1 MGEEAQEEMIS
12 DDTPIADEA
21 MLGDDEDMAGEEAML
36 AEDEETL
43 SHELSQEEIDS
54 LLGIGGDAAEESQ
67 GLRALIG
74 SSHVTYERLPMLEVI
89 FDRLVRLL
97 STTLRNFTGDIVDVG
112 LEKIDSI
119 RFGDYID
126 SLPLPILIGV
136 FEAVEWNN
144 PALVTIDTHL
154 VYSIVDLLLGGR
166 KGPGITK
173 IEGRPYT
180 TIERNLVER
189 MVHVVLEDFTK
200 SFSLFSPVTFQF
212 KNLETNPRFA
222 VIARPVN
229 ACILIRLKIEMDERG
244 GFLEFVI
251 PYATLEPVREQ
262 LLQMVMGEK
271 FGRDSIWENHFAEQ
285 LWEINVDLEAI
296 LEPVPVSLNEILAW
310 KKGSQLVFKTKASE
324 HIPLCSGK
332 FPLFLGRLGQKEGHI
347 SLKIEKVKKLNQDKI
362 PLLGLAQGTKV

>member
-1 MGEEAQEEMIS
+1 MSAEAQEQML
-12 DDTPIADEA
+12 ADESVMA
-21 MLGDDEDMAGEEAML
+21 EGDK
-36 AEDEETL
+36 ETL

-54 LLGIGGDAAEESQ
+54 LLGISGDASEESQ
-67 GLRALIG
+67 GLKALIG

-97 STTLRNFTGDIVDVG
+97 STTLRNFTGDIVDVS

-126 SLPLPILIGV
+126 SLPLPILISV
-136 FEAVEWNN
+136 FEAAEWGN

-189 MVHVVLEDFTK
+189 MIHLLLEDFTK
-200 SFSLFSPVTFQF
+200 SFSLFSPVTFKF
-212 KNLETNPRFA
+212 KNLESNPRFA

-271 FGRDSIWENHFAEQ
+271 FGRDSIWENHFEEQ
-285 LWEINVDLEAI
+285 LFEINVDLEAI
-296 LEPVPVSLNEILAW
+296 LDPVSIPLSEVLKW
-310 KKGSQLVFKTKASE
+310 EKGSQIVFKAKPSE
-324 HIPLCSGK
+324 LIPLCSGK
-332 FPLFLGRLGQKEGHI
+332 FPLFLGKLGQKEGNI
-347 SLKIEKVKKLNQDKI
+347 SLKISKVKKLNRDK
-362 PLLGLAQGTKV
+362 LLGVAPA

>member
-1 MGEEAQEEMIS
+1 MQGCLVSADVQEKILEDEPMMAEEEM
-12 DDTPIADEA
+12 
-21 MLGDDEDMAGEEAML
+21 ML
-36 AEDEETL
+36 AADDEETL

-54 LLGIGGDAAEESQ
+54 LLGIGGDSSEESQ

-74 SSHVTYERLPMLEVI
+74 SSRVTYERLPMLEVI

-97 STTLRNFTGDIVDVG
+97 STTLRNFTGDIVEVS

-119 RFGDYID
+119 RFGDYMD
-126 SLPLPILIGV
+126 SLPLPILISV
-136 FEAVEWNN
+136 FEAVEWTN
-144 PALVTIDTHL
+144 PALITIDTHL

-189 MVHVVLEDFTK
+189 MIHLVLEDFTK
-200 SFSLFSPVTFQF
+200 SFSLFSPVNFQF

-244 GFLEFVI
+244 GFLEFLI
-251 PYATLEPVREQ
+251 PYSTLEPVREQ

-285 LWEINVDLEAI
+285 LWDINIDLEAI
-296 LEPVPVSLNEILAW
+296 LDPVPISLNDVLNW
-310 KKGSQLVFKTKASE
+310 QVGSQIVFKEKPTDL
-324 HIPLCSGK
+324 IPLCSGK
-332 FPLFLGRLGQKEGHI
+332 FPLFLGKLGQKEGNV
-347 SLKIEKVKKLNQDKI
+347 SLKVTQVKKLNRDKI
-362 PLLGLAQGTKV
+362 FPILQES